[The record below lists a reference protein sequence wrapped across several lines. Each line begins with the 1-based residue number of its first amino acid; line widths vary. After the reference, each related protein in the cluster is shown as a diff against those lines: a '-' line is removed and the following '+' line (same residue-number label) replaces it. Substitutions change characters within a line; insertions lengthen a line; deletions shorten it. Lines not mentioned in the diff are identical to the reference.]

1 MSHEFRT
8 PLTAIIGF
16 TELIVDG
23 RVGLVGMEQLDL
35 LQDILGNAKHLLS
48 LINDVL
54 DLARIES
61 GAMLFRPEPTCIS
74 EAVGE
79 TMSGLRL
86 LAAKK
91 QIGLMT
97 DVRFPAAEILVDPR
111 RLKQVLLNYLSNALK
126 FTPPGGR
133 ITARVLP
140 EENSFLRLEVED
152 TGIGIAPEDIGR
164 LFQDFHQ
171 LNDGLS
177 KQVQGTGLGLALT
190 KRLVQA
196 QGGHVGVASTVGTGS
211 TCFAVLPYTAAY
223 ALDGGVPDSTLTSAL
238 V

>member
-1 MSHEFRT
+1 M
-8 PLTAIIGF
+8 
-16 TELIVDG
+16 
-23 RVGLVGMEQLDL
+23 
-35 LQDILGNAKHLLS
+35 
-48 LINDVL
+48 
-54 DLARIES
+54 
-61 GAMLFRPEPTCIS
+61 
-74 EAVGE
+74 
-79 TMSGLRL
+79 
-86 LAAKK
+86 
-91 QIGLMT
+91 
-97 DVRFPAAEILVDPR
+97 
-111 RLKQVLLNYLSNALK
+111 
-126 FTPPGGR
+126 
-133 ITARVLP
+133 LP

-211 TCFAVLPYTAAY
+211 TFFAVLPYTAAY